1 MRSRRTKK
9 TVPILLFLG
18 VLLFSLGLFQQWVL
32 PKALGQAAPIPIP
45 ASEPAEKNNPESAD
59 ESSSSFSSSEDRE
72 EVKEEGSPS
81 GEEALAVDK
90 SAWELVLVNA
100 GHVLSE
106 EYPVDLESVEGY
118 QFDRRAAGALGE
130 MLKAARADGVELVI
144 ISTYRSFEKSEWNFN
159 EKVNALLEEG
169 HSQEE
174 AEAEAERWIAR
185 PGMSEHNTGLALD
198 VVSSD
203 YFDVYGRSL
212 ETAFEGYRGFQWLY
226 EHCTDYGF
234 ILRYP
239 QDKEEVTGIHYEPWH
254 YRYVGV
260 EHAKAIEKRGITL
273 EEYLGEG

>member
-1 MRSRRTKK
+1 MGSRRTKK
-9 TVPILLFLG
+9 TVPILLFLT

-32 PKALGQAAPIPIP
+32 PRAPRHSSPV
-45 ASEPAEKNNPESAD
+45 SEPAKNAVSESS
-59 ESSSSFSSSEDRE
+59 ELSSSSAVSSKPEERE
-72 EVKEEGSPS
+72 EVKEDEADSS
-81 GEEALAVDK
+81 GEEALLVDK
-90 SAWELVLVNA
+90 SAWELVLVNS

-118 QFDRRAAGALGE
+118 QFDRRAAGALRE
-130 MLKAARADGVELVI
+130 MLEAARADGVELVI

-159 EKVNALLEEG
+159 EKVQALLEEG
-169 HSQEE
+169 YSQQE
-174 AEAEAERWIAR
+174 AEAEAGRWIAR

-226 EHCTDYGF
+226 EHCADYGF

-239 QDKEEVTGIHYEPWH
+239 ANAEDVTGIHYEPWH
-254 YRYVGV
+254 YRYVGI
-260 EHAKAIEKRGITL
+260 EHAKAIKERGITL
-273 EEYLGEG
+273 EEYLDEG